1 MQYNLLFCLFQLA
14 MQSRQLRGIGRGY
27 PSLTTNSD
35 SISSPTS
42 PHQTSRS
49 ENPTSPA
56 PSKPSHVSIA
66 SQTTL
71 PEEEI
76 PPENVDRLVRQ
87 LQEERD
93 QLLQTVF
100 TQSAELVAAK
110 EETRRQSKQV
120 ALLQESMR
128 HLFLTGRLLSSD
140 PLVADIDALNSQP
153 LKPAQLESNSETSP
167 CSVSAAAMPNSAAL
181 PRDDNSMTV
190 TATASYKPSPV
201 TQQLGR
207 GKYKPPIA
215 PLLSLDMTAY
225 ATKIGYTGYRRT
237 PLPHATRRP
246 Q

>member
-1 MQYNLLFCLFQLA
+1 

-49 ENPTSPA
+49 KNPASPA

-76 PPENVDRLVRQ
+76 PPENGDRLVRQ

-100 TQSAELVAAK
+100 TQSAELIAAK

-140 PLVADIDALNSQP
+140 PLVADIDALTSQP
-153 LKPAQLESNSETSP
+153 LKPAQLESN
-167 CSVSAAAMPNSAAL
+167 
-181 PRDDNSMTV
+181 
-190 TATASYKPSPV
+190 
-201 TQQLGR
+201 
-207 GKYKPPIA
+207 
-215 PLLSLDMTAY
+215 
-225 ATKIGYTGYRRT
+225 
-237 PLPHATRRP
+237 
-246 Q
+246 